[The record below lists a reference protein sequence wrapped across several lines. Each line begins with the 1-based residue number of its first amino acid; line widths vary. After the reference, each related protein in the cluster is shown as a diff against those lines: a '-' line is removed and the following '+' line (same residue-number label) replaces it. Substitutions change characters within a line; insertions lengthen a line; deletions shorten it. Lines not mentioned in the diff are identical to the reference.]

1 MDGSLTSVEGR
12 DELGV
17 TTLRDDA
24 VEGLDAFFRP
34 RVIAVVG
41 ASDQEGKLGTS
52 VMRALVEG
60 PFAGEVLPV
69 NRKGGQILGRDVTVD
84 LAEVIARPD
93 LVFVCVADKV
103 VPAVLEECVRQGIP
117 GVVVLTASLGLD
129 AAAEAELLARLR
141 AAGCRLVGPNC
152 MGVHSTQSGVS
163 WTHRAN
169 FTAGSIGVVSHSGG
183 ISQDLLLAATARGL
197 GLHSVASLGNC
208 ADVDEVDVLEHFA
221 AQEGLSAIGMYVEG
235 STRAPA
241 LLDAIER
248 VSPTIPVVCMKGGRG
263 AGSAEA
269 VATHTGR
276 IAGDYRIWSS
286 LLQNAGAHVV
296 DTPEELLNTA
306 MVLDHGFVSGPLI
319 FVGNGGGASVLIADL
334 LEAVGLELA
343 RVSEPD
349 VTRLEGRVGVP
360 ASNGGALWDI
370 PLNIMVANDGGAL
383 LDLIASL
390 LGDNPRAR
398 LVLHLNLTSFANQR
412 DAAHA
417 VRALVAPIGSA
428 GWGSRLI
435 LVLRSD
441 GSPEV
446 DELRRV
452 AMGELSGSDPLPCFV
467 SIEALVRALAVVA
480 EQRRLQGVDP
490 A

>member
-1 MDGSLTSVEGR
+1 MSVEGR
-12 DELGV
+12 DLTGV
-17 TTLRDDA
+17 ATLRDGVA
-24 VEGLDAFFRP
+24 TGLDAFFRP
-34 RVIAVVG
+34 RVVAVVG

-60 PFAGEVLPV
+60 PFAGDVLPV
-69 NRKGGQILGRDVTVD
+69 NRRGGRILGHEVTVD
-84 LAEVIARPD
+84 LAEVATRPD
-93 LVFVCVADKV
+93 LAFVCVADEA
-103 VPAVLEECVRQGIP
+103 VPAVLEECLRQRIP

-129 AAAEAELLARLR
+129 AAAAADLLTRLR
-141 AAGCRLVGPNC
+141 AEGCRVVGPNC
-152 MGVHSTQSGVS
+152 MGVYSAQSGVS
-163 WTHRAN
+163 WTHRAA
-169 FTAGSIGVVSHSGG
+169 FTAGGIGVVSHSGG
-183 ISQDLLLAATARGL
+183 MSQDLLLAASARGL

-221 AQEGLSAIGMYVEG
+221 AQEGLSTVGMYVEG
-235 STRAPA
+235 STRAPS

-248 VSPTIPVVCMKGGRG
+248 VSPTVPVVCMKGGRG
-263 AGSAEA
+263 AGSADA

-306 MVLDHGFVSGPLI
+306 VVLDHGFVSGPLI

-334 LEAVGLELA
+334 VEDAGLELA
-343 RVSEPD
+343 RVSDSD
-349 VTRLEGRVGVP
+349 VTRLEGQVGVP
-360 ASNGGALWDI
+360 ASNRGALWDI
-370 PLNIMVANDGGAL
+370 PLNIMAANGGATL
-383 LDLIASL
+383 LDLVASL
-390 LGDNPRAR
+390 LGGQPTAR

-412 DAAHA
+412 DAARA
-417 VRALVAPIGSA
+417 VRALVEPISSA
-428 GWGSRLI
+428 GWGSRLV

-441 GSPEV
+441 GSAEV

-452 AMGELSGSDPLPCFV
+452 AMRELEWSGPLPCFL

-480 EQRRLQGVDP
+480 DQRRLQGADP